1 MSKELATY
9 YSPFT
14 PLHQY
19 KREFLIK
26 LPQIKSEIID
36 LKGAMQE
43 TSLNID
49 TLNKK
54 IKELEFVNSQ
64 S

>member
-1 MSKELATY
+1 MREDLENYKKIAQMSKDLATY

-26 LPQIKSEIID
+26 LP
-36 LKGAMQE
+36 
-43 TSLNID
+43 
-49 TLNKK
+49 
-54 IKELEFVNSQ
+54 
-64 S
+64 